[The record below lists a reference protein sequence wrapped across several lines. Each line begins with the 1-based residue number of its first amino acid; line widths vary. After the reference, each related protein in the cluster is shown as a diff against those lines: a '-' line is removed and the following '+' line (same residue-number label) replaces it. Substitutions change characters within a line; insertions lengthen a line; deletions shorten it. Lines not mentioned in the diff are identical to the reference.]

1 MAGATCIFGCAGA
14 EDSIEHYSC
23 CWRVASFARRRLG
36 LRAAA
41 AAPHAAQLAEFLLVG
56 TSAARRQPV
65 ELTLGALR
73 TAAVYKVHN
82 WWRHAAR
89 RTPQMAQEALDQ
101 AVVDMVA
108 GHARATRILAEATR
122 PVRR

>member
-23 CWRVASFARRRLG
+23 CWRVTSFARRRLG

-41 AAPHAAQLAEFLLVG
+41 AAPHAAQLAEFLMVG
-56 TSAARRQPV
+56 TSAARRPPA

-73 TAAVYKVHN
+73 TAAVYKVHT

-89 RTPQMAQEALDQ
+89 RTPQMAQEAQ
-101 AVVDMVA
+101 AA
-108 GHARATRILAEATR
+108 HAPQATTARLNTTFANARANPTR
-122 PVRR
+122 